1 MNAKQMCKLSSQNSV
16 SYGTEE
22 QEDETWKMYQERK
35 NIILEF
41 LNSEL
46 SITLLKRHQTRVEL
60 LKKCSYYIEILPKH
74 LALGDQNHLMLPT
87 TMFQLIDPWKFQRM
101 KKVGT
106 AQTKI
111 QLLLLGDLLEQM
123 KQGRVALVEQLK
135 SYTAATFLSDWD
147 TVSRRISE
155 LSGLMDNFLTTLVPG
170 RLYIKH
176 RLVSDIG
183 TTKIPHIRLVLR
195 TKMPVAFDRKESVAH
210 EDWVSLRW
218 FSMGQ
223 HSQPDQYELRFKLL
237 DPRTP
242 QERSQSGGIPVTS
255 NTFEIRNLLPNRP
268 YEFSIKRAETYT
280 LVYEAWHDTMTLRTK
295 PSNSEHVQSMD

>member
-1 MNAKQMCKLSSQNSV
+1 MDAQQMCKLSNQNSV
-16 SYGTEE
+16 TYGSEE
-22 QEDETWKMYQERK
+22 QEDEAWKMCQERK
-35 NIILEF
+35 NIVLEF

-46 SITLLKRHQTRVEL
+46 SVSLLKRHQTRVEL

-111 QLLLLGDLLEQM
+111 QLLLLSDLLEQL
-123 KQGRVALVEQLK
+123 KQGRGALVDHLK
-135 SYTAATFLSDWD
+135 SYNTTSFLSGWD
-147 TVSRRISE
+147 TVSRRLSE
-155 LSGLMDNFLTTLVPG
+155 LSGLLDNFLATLVPG

-223 HSQPDQYELRFKLL
+223 HPQPEQFELRFKLL
-237 DPRTP
+237 DPRSA
-242 QERSQSGGIPVTS
+242 QERNQSGGIPVTTS
-255 NTFEIRNLLPNRP
+255 SFEIRNLLPNRS

-295 PSNSEHVQSMD
+295 PSNSEHMQSMD